1 MGGAVG
7 MTMVGLYYPIV
18 DKDEPEV
25 TVVRYLDNFHVCQ
38 RKPLVRGR
46 KQIIADTND
55 SFIARLIASEVQRFL
70 DSSRVRHDTATKHP
84 HCLPKRR
91 RQK

>member
-7 MTMVGLYYPIV
+7 MSMVGLYYPIM
-18 DKDEPEV
+18 DKKEPEV
-25 TVVRYLDNFHVCQ
+25 TVVRYLNNFHVCQ
-38 RKPLVRGR
+38 RKLEKGL

-55 SFIARLIASEVQRFL
+55 AFIARLIASEVQRFL
-70 DSSRVRHDTATKHP
+70 DSSKVRHDTATKHP

-91 RQK
+91 RRK